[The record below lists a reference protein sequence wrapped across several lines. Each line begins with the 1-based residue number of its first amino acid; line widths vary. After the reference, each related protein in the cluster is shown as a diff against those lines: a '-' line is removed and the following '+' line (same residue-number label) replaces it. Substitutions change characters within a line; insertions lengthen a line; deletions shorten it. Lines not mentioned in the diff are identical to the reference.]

1 MKVIG
6 GLPVR
11 KDGRVHTTLGQDP
24 STLRF
29 NSKAPNLQNLPRSE
43 SEEAGWVKKMFITG
57 DGMTFWR
64 RDFKGIEALLVG
76 WFANSPAYYRLARLD
91 IHSFLTAHALHTIEH
106 TLKLEDLPSLDWSDA
121 DLGECLSG
129 IKTRFKRKRTIYK
142 RGVHSWNYM
151 ASAYNTQE
159 VLLNELGYL
168 VSLPEL
174 TKVRDLYLGELFPE
188 IPKWWETLSLQ
199 THANPCVVTPS
210 GFPKRF
216 YNVRSFEAGPGGWTS
231 TFGPEAKELVAFP
244 PQHTAAYILKL
255 SLKEMWHEHREPV
268 GESLRLPIHDE
279 AFGECSRKDL
289 DTCLEASKTAMERP
303 RTFLPLD
310 PAWEEGDCI
319 VVGTEAAVGRC
330 WGEMEGVEE

>member
-1 MKVIG
+1 MPIEK

-29 NSKAPNLQNLPRSE
+29 NSKHPNLQNIPRSE
-43 SEEAGWVKKMFITG
+43 SEEAGWVKKMFVTG

-64 RDFKGIEALLVG
+64 RDFKTIEALLVG

-91 IHSFLTAHALHTIEH
+91 VHSFVTAHALHSIEH
-106 TLKLEDLPSLDWSDA
+106 TLPAADVPDLSWSDA
-121 DLGECLSG
+121 DLLECLGG
-129 IKTRFKRKRTIYK
+129 IKKRFPRKRTIYK

-188 IPKWWETLSLQ
+188 IPKWWETLTLQ
-199 THANPCVVTPS
+199 AHANPCVVTPS

-216 YNVRSFEAGPGGWTS
+216 YNVRSFNLGAGGWES

-255 SLKEMWHEHREPV
+255 SLKEMWYDYREPV

-279 AFGECSRKDL
+279 AFGECRNSDLEDCLNRSRL
-289 DTCLEASKTAMERP
+289 AMERERP
-303 RTFLPLD
+303 FLPLD
-310 PAWEEGDCI
+310 PSWGEGEFI
-319 VVGTEAAVGRC
+319 TVGTEAAVGRC
-330 WGEMEGVEE
+330 WGEMRGVEE